1 VRNGSSADGLLFAIG
16 PVPANAGGKSA
27 MVVMHRI
34 VIADPFILEIAED
47 VLAAALAASGHT
59 GTEIDDRDSRCS
71 KYRCDGQYAVVGCY
85 SDLVTFDKA
94 ELRNSAA
101 VHSVRGGP
109 CSRLRDHRSR

>member
-1 VRNGSSADGLLFAIG
+1 MRNGSSADGLLFAID

-34 VIADPFILEIAED
+34 VIADPFILEIEEE

-59 GTEIDDRDSRCS
+59 GTEIDDRDSRCL
-71 KYRCDGQYAVVGCY
+71 KYHCDEQYAAAECY
-85 SDLVTFDKA
+85 SEFVTCDKA

-101 VHSVRGGP
+101 VHSVRGLRL
-109 CSRLRDHRSR
+109 RLRDHWSR